1 MINFTAFA
9 QTTTNLMNRFFAA
22 APVQVVEAPAAP
34 VYALPLELDAAQHA
48 AALINEI
55 GRNAIESEDMLAF
68 GYSTTLNGD
77 NVNLEAQYLPETCE
91 IVYTV
96 GNSFMGL
103 NGYSLFV
110 TTDAQAATDVLFVY
124 ILGLGK

>member
-1 MINFTAFA
+1 MFNLTTAA
-9 QTTTNLMNRFFAA
+9 QTATNLIARLF
-22 APVQVVEAPAAP
+22 APVQVVEAPVINEPA
-34 VYALPLELDAAQHA
+34 YDLPLELDAAQHA
-48 AALINEI
+48 ARLISQL
-55 GRNAIESEDMLAF
+55 GREAIESEEMFAV
-68 GYSTTLNGD
+68 GYSTTINND
-77 NVNLEAQYLPETCE
+77 IVNIETQYLPETCE

-110 TTDAQAATDVLFVY
+110 TTNAQEAADVLFVY